1 MVCVLSPDFARSQQ
15 CRHEVERAVE
25 GHKLLVPVLF
35 RAVEPDDLPEALR
48 QLNWVALRESDNYEV
63 QIERLQDALTDDI
76 GWRDRH
82 ARLTVRA
89 REWQARSR
97 DASYLLRGHDLA
109 DAEEWLRDD
118 RHHRI
123 GPTPLQTSYLV
134 RSRQVSTRRQRVLLG
149 AVVVALA
156 VTTLLAVAAL
166 VSRNQAVHR
175 QHIADSR
182 RLATASTVQ
191 ARPDLA
197 LELPLAQ
204 VRSASQTP
212 TRHARVC

>member
-1 MVCVLSPDFARSQQ
+1 M
-15 CRHEVERAVE
+15 
-25 GHKLLVPVLF
+25 
-35 RAVEPDDLPEALR
+35 
-48 QLNWVALRESDNYEV
+48 ALRESDSYEV

-76 GWRDRH
+76 GWRDMH

-97 DASYLLRGHDLA
+97 DASYLLRGRDLA

-134 RSRQVSTRRQRVLLG
+134 RSRQAATRRQRVLLG
-149 AVVVALA
+149 AVVVALG
-156 VTTLLAVAAL
+156 VTTLLAAAAL
-166 VSRNQAVHR
+166 VSRNQAVRR

-182 RLATASTVQ
+182 RLAAA
-191 ARPDLA
+191 ARSRPSRTSPWDCCSQ
-197 LELPLAQ
+197 Q
-204 VRSASQTP
+204 VRNTSQTP